1 MSTLPK
7 TENILLEHRAGW
19 LTIWFNR
26 PDNRNALSKE
36 LTTELKAVLNAVR
49 DDRAIRGITLRG
61 KGGVFCAGGDLK
73 GFRNNYQ
80 GGGQGGGQ
88 SVDDIAASSRQ
99 GGQMFDLINEMPQ
112 FVLILV
118 EGAAMAGG
126 LGMVCCADAV
136 AVTKDAKFAMTETA
150 IGIPP
155 AQIAPFVVQRLGL
168 RTARRLM
175 VTAHRF
181 DGKEAGRLG
190 LADYVVEDAAGLDQ
204 IQADMHAQVMRCAP
218 GANAVTKAIVLATRH
233 LDRDGQL
240 DFAAKGFA
248 ECMLSDEGR
257 EGVASFIEKRK
268 PVWAEQ
274 E

>member
-1 MSTLPK
+1 MTNLPN
-7 TENILLEHRAGW
+7 TENILLEQDAGW

-36 LTTELKAVLNAVR
+36 LTTELKEVLNAVR
-49 DDRAIRGITLRG
+49 DKKNIRGITLRG

-73 GFRNNYQ
+73 GFKNNYQ
-80 GGGQGGGQ
+80 GGSQT
-88 SVDDIAASSRQ
+88 VEDVAAASRQ
-99 GGQMFDLINEMPQ
+99 GGQMFDLINELPQ
-112 FVLILV
+112 VVLILV
-118 EGAAMAGG
+118 EGAAIAGG

-136 AVTKDAKFAMTETA
+136 AVTKDARFAMTETA

-155 AQIAPFVVQRLGL
+155 AQIAPFVAQRLGL
-168 RTARRLM
+168 RIARRLM
-175 VTAHRF
+175 VTASRF
-181 DGKEAGRLG
+181 DGEEAHRLG
-190 LADYVVEDAAGLDQ
+190 LADYVVDDAAGLDQ
-204 IQADMHAQVMRCAP
+204 IEADMKKQVRRCAP

-233 LDRDGQL
+233 LNREQQL

-274 E
+274 T

>member
-7 TENILLEHRAGW
+7 TENILLEHQAGW

-99 GGQMFDLINEMPQ
+99 GGQMFDLMNEMPQ